1 MRLNDFVTLGR
12 SGLRVSPLCLGTM
25 TFGNA
30 WGWGA
35 DEAGAR
41 AVFDAYVDAGGNFVD
56 TADIYTGG
64 QSEELLGRMIAER
77 GLRDRVVLAT
87 KFSINTE
94 KGNPNAGGNGRKH
107 VRRALET
114 SLRRL
119 GTDHVDLYWLHC
131 WDTVTPVDEVMRTL
145 DDVVRAGLVR
155 HVGFSDVPAWYAAR
169 AQTLAELRGLEPVIA
184 LQLEY
189 SLVERN
195 IEREL
200 VPAAQELGMALVPWS
215 PLAGGFL
222 AGKYPREGGGEGRLA
237 KHRGSGNPAFDRMT
251 PRNHD
256 ILDVA
261 QAVAGEVDRPVAQVA
276 LAWLLGRPGVTSPI
290 IGARSVEQLQQNLGA
305 LDVTLTAEQRTRLDD
320 ASKIVL
326 GHPYNFFA
334 ESTARAMLHGGVPV
348 RRWRPHS

>member
-1 MRLNDFVTLGR
+1 MKLTDHVTLGR
-12 SGLRVSPLCLGTM
+12 SGLRVSPMCLGTM
-25 TFGNA
+25 TFGTA

-35 DEAGAR
+35 DEHVTR
-41 AVFDAYVDAGGNFVD
+41 AVFDAYVDGGGNFID

-64 QSEELLGRMIAER
+64 QSEELVGRFINDR
-77 GLRDRVVLAT
+77 KLRDRVVLAT
-87 KFSINTE
+87 KFTMNVE
-94 KGNPNAGGNGRKH
+94 KGNPNGGGNGRKH
-107 VRRALET
+107 VRRALEA

-119 GTDHVDLYWLHC
+119 GTDFIDLYWLHA

-145 DDVVRAGLVR
+145 DDLVREGKVR

-184 LQLEY
+184 LQLEH

-200 VPAAQELGMALVPWS
+200 IPAAQELGMALVPWS

-222 AGKYPREGGGEGRLA
+222 AGKYPRDGGGEGRLA

-251 PRNHD
+251 PRNYE

-261 QAVAGEVDRPVAQVA
+261 QAVAAEVDRPVAQVA
-276 LAWLLGRPGVTSPI
+276 LAWLMGRPGVTSPI
-290 IGARSVEQLQQNLGA
+290 VGARSLEQLAQNLGA
-305 LDVTLTAEQRTRLDD
+305 LELALSPEQRARLDD
-320 ASKIVL
+320 VSQIVL
-326 GHPYNFFA
+326 GHPYAFFGDA
-334 ESTARAMLHGGVPV
+334 TVPMMYGGARVT
-348 RRWRPHS
+348 RWRPA